1 MKVVNLSIPLTSLSN
16 DIQEL
21 ITNNEIRPLLIDYAT
36 NNIVGFTDE
45 NEEVEVFSF
54 KDYLIMDNR
63 FNRYT
68 ITHNQDGIQLAITRT
83 RPTP

>member
-1 MKVVNLSIPLTSLSN
+1 MNVINLSIPITSLSN

-21 ITNNEIRPLLIDYAT
+21 LHNNEIRPLLIDYAT
-36 NNIVGFTDE
+36 NNIVGFTDK

-68 ITHNQDGIQLAITRT
+68 IRYDNTGLQLTITRT
-83 RPTP
+83 RPAS